1 MQQLHRHKGS
11 SMHAKILLD
20 GHSKQLSLKKVLA
33 EVSKAWVWIY
43 PLQPVLTLF
52 YYFILLTGSFDHLWS
67 LVCELIPVTLEQLVT
82 WTTKERKNKTGNL
95 IFPPSLWEKTCQC
108 TLGTHQQLELVA
120 FSNHFYV
127 CLEHSPPEN
136 AIQSK
141 GKPGCRKMSFSR
153 TFYNWENKKQNPCTM
168 AEYFT
173 LTFLKC
179 NTDYFI
185 LKLFVSKNIW
195 YWSNCS
201 PAGKSTSWIFFNW
214 NLVWQTQTEIVK
226 NILFIYFFL
235 GNCQNAI
242 FCSV

>member
-33 EVSKAWVWIY
+33 EVSKAWLWIY
-43 PLQPVLTLF
+43 PLQPVLTLL

-226 NILFIYFFL
+226 NILFIYFF
-235 GNCQNAI
+235 
-242 FCSV
+242 